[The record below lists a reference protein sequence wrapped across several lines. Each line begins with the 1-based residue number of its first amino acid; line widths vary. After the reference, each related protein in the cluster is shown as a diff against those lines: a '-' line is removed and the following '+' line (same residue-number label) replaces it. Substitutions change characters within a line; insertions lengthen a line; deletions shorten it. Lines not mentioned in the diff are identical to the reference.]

1 MGIAAEQMGITEQ
14 LAAMAEL
21 QDSLNR
27 NVHPAWRTQGH
38 QYYRAI
44 WIECAELLDHFG
56 WKWWKHQRPDLDQ
69 VKLEIVDIWH
79 FGLSE
84 MIRDGS
90 IDHSAAHARP
100 RIDEHVV
107 AAFADW
113 SRQPRDF
120 REAVETL
127 AQQTLA
133 QRGFPVAAFV
143 DVMAALPI
151 DLDELYRI
159 YVGKNVLNVFRQA
172 NGYRSGAYVKVWQ
185 GREDNEHLFE
195 LVGTLDAGSRS
206 FYDELYRALE
216 TRYAESIRS

>member
-1 MGIAAEQMGITEQ
+1 MQIAEQ
-14 LAAMAEL
+14 LAAMAQL

-27 NVHPAWRTQGH
+27 NVHAAWRTQGH

-44 WIECAELLDHFG
+44 WVECAELLDHFG

-84 MIRDGS
+84 LIRDGS
-90 IDHSAAHARP
+90 VDAGHIDAR
-100 RIDEHVV
+100 VV
-107 AAFADW
+107 AAFAQ
-113 SRQPRDF
+113 RQRPPQPGDF
-120 REAVETL
+120 RDAVETL

-151 DLDELYRI
+151 DLDELFRI

-172 NGYRSGAYVKVWQ
+172 NGYQSGTYVKVWQ

-195 LVGTLDAGSRS
+195 LVGTLDAASS
-206 FYDELYRALE
+206 AFFDDLYRALE
-216 TRYAESIRS
+216 ARYASRS